1 MQPLME
7 KNHMSR
13 EEAEALLAR
22 NGEGVLSTNGGDGYP
37 YGTPVNYILLDGA
50 VYFHGRP
57 AGEKTD
63 NIARDSRVCLTVME
77 SGGYEITGDKACNAT
92 TVYESVIVRGRAVRI
107 ESDEEKARVLRA
119 LAERLVPE
127 KIGAD
132 MPMAS
137 VMRTAVY
144 RIDAD
149 SVTGKYH
156 RPMSGHRIVRF
167 GWRCGGRPGPSRW
180 P

>member
-37 YGTPVNYILLDGA
+37 YGTPVNYILMDGA

-57 AGEKTD
+57 AGEKVD
-63 NIARDSRVCLTVME
+63 NMARDPKVCLTVTE
-77 SGGYEITGDKACNAT
+77 SGGFEITGDKACNAT
-92 TVYESVIVRGRAVRI
+92 TVYESVIVRGRAAPI

-127 KIGAD
+127 KRGAE

-144 RIDAD
+144 RIDID
-149 SVTGKYH
+149 SITGKYR
-156 RPMSGHRIVRF
+156 RPMAGHRVVRI
-167 GWRCGGRPGPSRW
+167 GWIRGGPSGPSRW

>member
-13 EEAEALLAR
+13 EESEALLAR

-37 YGTPVNYILLDGA
+37 YGTPVNYILMDGA

-57 AGEKTD
+57 AGEKVD
-63 NIARDSRVCLTVME
+63 NMARDPKVCLTVTE
-77 SGGYEITGDKACNAT
+77 SGGFEITGDKACNAT
-92 TVYESVIVRGRAVRI
+92 TVYESVIVRGRAAAI

-127 KIGAD
+127 KRGAE

-144 RIDAD
+144 RIDID
-149 SVTGKYH
+149 SITGKYR
-156 RPMSGHRIVRF
+156 RPMAGHRVVRI
-167 GWRCGGRPGPSRW
+167 GWIRGGPSGPSRW